1 MPLIPIYA
9 HRLGGAYGPESSY
22 AALERTLSAHVDG
35 LECDV
40 CMSADGEVFA
50 LHDPALELCTDGEG
64 WVHDVD
70 AAEIARLRIRDRRA
84 EPSDQNPMPLRE
96 LLALIPDEIQLQLDV
111 KAYADVELARLT
123 AERSC
128 RALIEHG
135 TAGRAE
141 IISFFTPACA
151 VAREHGVRTR
161 LVMWA
166 DYAPHALVAWAAAHG
181 MSGVSLEGF
190 IFSPDLR
197 RALTDAGLTASV
209 GSVNSRRQLERV
221 LPLGPDI
228 LVSDNPH
235 ELAVELEAMKPR
247 TGSARGL

>member
-1 MPLIPIYA
+1 MDSRPHPIPIYA

-22 AALERTLSAHVDG
+22 AALEQTLSGHVDG

-40 CMSADGEVFA
+40 CLSADGEVFA

-64 WVHDVD
+64 WVHDAH
-70 AAEIARLRIRDRRA
+70 AAEIARLRIRDRRG
-84 EPSDQNPMPLRE
+84 EPSDQTPMALRE
-96 LLALIPDEIQLQLDV
+96 LLAVIPDEMPLQLDV
-111 KAYADVELARLT
+111 KAYAEVELARRT

-135 TAGRAE
+135 TPGRAE

-151 VAREHGVRTR
+151 VAREHGLQGR

-166 DYAPHALVAWAAAHG
+166 DYAPHALIAWAAAHG
-181 MSGVSLEGF
+181 ISGVSVEGF

-197 RALTDAGLTASV
+197 RALTDAGLTASI

-221 LPLGPDI
+221 LPIGPDI
-228 LVSDNPH
+228 LVSESPH
-235 ELAVELEAMKPR
+235 ELAAELEAVRPR
-247 TGSARGL
+247 GA